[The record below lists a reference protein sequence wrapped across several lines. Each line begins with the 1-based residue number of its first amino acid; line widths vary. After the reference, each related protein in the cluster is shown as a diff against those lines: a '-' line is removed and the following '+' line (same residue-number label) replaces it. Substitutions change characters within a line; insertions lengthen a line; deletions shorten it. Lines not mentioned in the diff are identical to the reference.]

1 MAINWSLSTSDGS
14 RTIAVFLADTTSKTV
29 SDNHPN
35 FDKVLEVL
43 MRPAGNA
50 TDEEISEE
58 LLGLLDVATT
68 VATKLQRLSERITTD
83 MNNIMFDGDIIDS
96 AVSDYL
102 IKALRRDVLVASG
115 ETIDTAYE
123 APEETSWQAI
133 VNFMEKLYQNPSDE
147 SIEHLYSFIS
157 RYGLTIRPNGDFVA
171 FKGLNEDYTSI
182 HSGPGI
188 VNGSSFSK
196 ANLDNTPGNVVEIA
210 RSKVETSREHG
221 CASGLHVG
229 SFNYASGFS
238 RGKVVTVCV
247 NPRDVVSVPS
257 DCAYQ
262 KVRVSRYE
270 VLADIPGNYTHS
282 QDTFLWDDEEDDD
295 CREEEEYC
303 ESCGECLYD
312 HCSCC
317 DDYYDED
324 GYDEDGYDPVGYDRD
339 GYDRTGYDRDGYD
352 HRGYDHYGVFKDGY
366 SQSSASEGGSTDDE
380 PSNGET
386 STTFFDKV
394 SEIMGEI
401 EDNVKDRLEQLRENE
416 ELKNLKGWAGDLYF
430 TSRNAQSS
438 KNVPVNILDFLND
451 EETVK
456 KIFNLPGSALP
467 TGEKFNN
474 IVSDLVDKI
483 HSFGQEGDHDG
494 KHVKTEHGG
503 NAGDIE
509 YDSDGYDREGFNK
522 AGYDRNGYD
531 RSGYDS
537 RGFDRHGVNS
547 DGYDENGVYVR

>member
-35 FDKVLEVL
+35 FDRILEVL
-43 MRPAGNA
+43 MRPAGGA
-50 TDEEISEE
+50 TDEEVSEE
-58 LLGLLDVATT
+58 LLDLLNVATT

-102 IKALRRDVLVASG
+102 IKALRRDLLVASG
-115 ETIDTAYE
+115 ETIDTAE
-123 APEETSWQAI
+123 AGPEETSWQAI
-133 VNFMEKLYQNPSDE
+133 VKFMEKLYQNPSDE
-147 SIEHLYSFIS
+147 SIEHLYSFIR

-171 FKGLNEDYTSI
+171 FKGLNSDYTSI

-196 ANLDNTPGNVVEIA
+196 AHLDNTPGNVVEIA

-229 SFNYASGFS
+229 SFNYAQDFS

-270 VLADIPGNYTHS
+270 VLADIPGDYTHS

-324 GYDEDGYDPVGYDRD
+324 GYDADGYDADGFNKAGYDRD
-339 GYDRTGYDRDGYD
+339 GYDR
-352 HRGYDHYGVFKDGY
+352 RGYDHDGVLGDEC
-366 SQSSASEGGSTDDE
+366 SQGSTPEEGSTNDE
-380 PSNGET
+380 PSDGES
-386 STTFFDKV
+386 STKFFDKV
-394 SEIMGEI
+394 SEIMSEI
-401 EDNVKDRLEQLRENE
+401 EDSVHDRFAQLLDKE
-416 ELKNLKGWAGDLYF
+416 ELKNLTNRAENYL

-456 KIFNLPGSALP
+456 KIFKLPGSALP

-483 HSFGQEGDHDG
+483 HTFGQEDGSDG
-494 KHVKTEHGG
+494 KHVKTENPGS
-503 NAGDIE
+503 ASDAE
-509 YDSDGYDREGFNK
+509 YDSDGYDAEGFNK
-522 AGYDRNGYD
+522 SGYDRNGYD
-531 RSGYDS
+531 KSGYDS
-537 RGFDRHGVNS
+537 RGFDRYGVSS
-547 DGYDENGVYVR
+547 DGYDENGFYVR